1 LKKTTFR
8 KVQKRYPLLLILF
21 VFIIG
26 VTGYEIIEGLSFFDS
41 LYMTVIT
48 LSTVG
53 FREVTQ
59 LSDGGKIFT
68 IILIITSL
76 GVFAYAVSTLTG
88 SFIEGQLNKLLKG
101 YIKKSDMKKMKDHVI
116 ICGYGRNGM
125 QAANELLA
133 HQTICVIID
142 ADKEKIESLQENENL
157 IFMVG
162 DATDDEVLIK
172 AGIEKASALI
182 STLPLDTDNVFVVLT
197 ARALNSSLL
206 IISRASSESSQM
218 KLRRAGV
225 DNVVMPEKVGG
236 AYMAK
241 LVVRPD
247 VVEFVGHLSVQSA
260 DPTNLDEIFCDN
272 MPEEFYDQ
280 KIDKIEIRKK
290 FGINIIGIKTSDGQ
304 FVLNPPPHTV
314 VQPNTKLFVLGTP
327 EQIRK
332 LRDLMRDTN
341 H

>member
-1 LKKTTFR
+1 MKKTTFR

-21 VFIIG
+21 VFIFG
-26 VTGYEIIEGLSFFDS
+26 VTGYEIIEDLSFFDS

-53 FREVTQ
+53 FREVKQ
-59 LSDGGKIFT
+59 LSEGGKIFT

-116 ICGYGRNGM
+116 ICGYGSNGM

-142 ADKEKIESLQENENL
+142 ADKEKMESLQENENL

-172 AGIEKASALI
+172 VWIEKASALI
-182 STLPLDTDNVFVVLT
+182 TTLPLDTDNVFVVLT
-197 ARALNSSLL
+197 ARALNGSLL

-241 LVVRPD
+241 LVTRPD
-247 VVEFVGHLSVQSA
+247 VVEFLGHLSVQGA

-304 FVLNPPPHTV
+304 FMLNPPPHTV

-327 EQIRK
+327 EQIKK
-332 LRDLMRDTN
+332 LRGLMRDTN

>member
-1 LKKTTFR
+1 M
-8 KVQKRYPLLLILF
+8 F
-21 VFIIG
+21 VFG
-26 VTGYEIIEGLSFFDS
+26 VTGYEIIENLSFFDS

-53 FREVTQ
+53 FREVKP

-68 IILIITSL
+68 IILIFTSL
-76 GVFAYAVSTLTG
+76 GVFAYAISSLTRY
-88 SFIEGQLNKLLKG
+88 FIEGQLNTLLRG

-133 HQTICVIID
+133 HQTICVVID
-142 ADKEKIESLQENENL
+142 SDKEKMESLQENESL
-157 IFMVG
+157 IFIVG

-172 AGIEKASALI
+172 ARIEKASALI
-182 STLPLDTDNVFVVLT
+182 TTLPLDTDNVFVVLT
-197 ARALNSSLL
+197 ARALNRSLS
-206 IISRASSESSQM
+206 IISRASNESSQM

-236 AYMAK
+236 AHMAK

-260 DPTNLDEIFCDN
+260 DPTILDEIFCDN

-332 LRDLMRDTN
+332 LRNLMRDTN

>member
-1 LKKTTFR
+1 MKKTTFR

-21 VFIIG
+21 VFIFG
-26 VTGYEIIEGLSFFDS
+26 VTGYEIIEDLSFFDS

-53 FREVTQ
+53 FREVKQ
-59 LSDGGKIFT
+59 LSEGGKIFT

-142 ADKEKIESLQENENL
+142 ADKEKMESLQENENL

-182 STLPLDTDNVFVVLT
+182 TTLPLDTDNVFVVLT
-197 ARALNSSLL
+197 ARALNGSLL

-241 LVVRPD
+241 LVTRPD
-247 VVEFVGHLSVQSA
+247 VVEFLGHLSVQGA

-304 FVLNPPPHTV
+304 FMLNPPPHTV

-327 EQIRK
+327 EQIKK
-332 LRDLMRDTN
+332 LRGLMRDTN

>member
-1 LKKTTFR
+1 
-8 KVQKRYPLLLILF
+8 VF
-21 VFIIG
+21 VFG
-26 VTGYEIIEGLSFFDS
+26 VTGYEIIENLSFFDS

-53 FREVTQ
+53 FREVKP

-68 IILIITSL
+68 IILIFTSL
-76 GVFAYAVSTLTG
+76 GVFAYAISSLTRY
-88 SFIEGQLNKLLKG
+88 FIEGQLNTLLRG

-133 HQTICVIID
+133 HQTICVVID
-142 ADKEKIESLQENENL
+142 SDKEKMESLQENESL
-157 IFMVG
+157 IFIVG

-172 AGIEKASALI
+172 ARIEKASALI
-182 STLPLDTDNVFVVLT
+182 TTLPLDTDNVFVVLT
-197 ARALNSSLL
+197 ARALNRSLS
-206 IISRASSESSQM
+206 IISRASNESSQM

-236 AYMAK
+236 AHMAK

-260 DPTNLDEIFCDN
+260 DPTILDEIFCDN

-332 LRDLMRDTN
+332 LRNLMRDTN